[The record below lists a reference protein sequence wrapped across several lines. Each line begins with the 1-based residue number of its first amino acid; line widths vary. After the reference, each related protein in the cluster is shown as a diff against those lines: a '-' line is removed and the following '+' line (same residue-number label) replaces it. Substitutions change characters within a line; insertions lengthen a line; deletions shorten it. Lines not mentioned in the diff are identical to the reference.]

1 MVTSKEEMKEVLS
14 LFKSGKSK
22 AEIGR
27 EIGRDKKQVGIIL
40 AKAIKEVA
48 SEHDRPDGNA

>member
-48 SEHDRPDGNA
+48 NEHDRPDGNA